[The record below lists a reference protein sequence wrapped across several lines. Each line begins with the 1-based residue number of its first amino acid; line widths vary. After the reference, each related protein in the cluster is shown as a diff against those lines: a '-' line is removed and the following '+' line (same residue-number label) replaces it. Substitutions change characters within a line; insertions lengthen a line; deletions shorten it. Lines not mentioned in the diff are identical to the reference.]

1 MNVEKSDAEMI
12 FAKHLRDRVRSGEI
26 TCTVR
31 IWQQPR
37 VKVGGRYALVP
48 GEVVVDSLREILI
61 EEVTPELA
69 RRSGFADVDDLLE
82 TAKHGSGERVFVVE
96 LHYED

>member
-1 MNVEKSDAEMI
+1 MT
-12 FAKHLRDRVRSGEI
+12 FAKHLRERVRSGEI

-37 VKVGGRYALVP
+37 VKVGGRYTLVS

-69 RRSGFADVDDLLE
+69 RRSGFADVDDLLA
-82 TAKHGSGERVFVVE
+82 TAKHGRGERVFVVE

>member
-1 MNVEKSDAEMI
+1 MT
-12 FAKHLRDRVRSGEI
+12 FAKHLRERVRSGEI

-31 IWQQPR
+31 IWRQPR

-61 EEVTPELA
+61 EQITPALA
-69 RRSGFADVDDLLE
+69 KRSGFADVDDLLA
-82 TAKHGSGERVFVVE
+82 TARHGEGERVFVVE
-96 LHYED
+96 FHYED